1 MKRIDLTKT
10 GGFPMKQKTLA
21 YLQDGHF
28 AILKAM
34 IGHFGLS
41 NTGSHIIFGC
51 DIAGANITPGMMYID
66 GVLCPFAGAVG
77 NLTTKIAM
85 IETTGTAGFKNGSNP
100 VIYFEYTAAENTAGV
115 ALSNFIRL
123 PKVPELANVATAW
136 ADITG
141 KPNFVIDPAVAPAPS
156 LIDRILKLEEQN
168 KIFQAGGGMVLWN
181 KPANLIPTNWREVA
195 DWKGRIPVGVD
206 DRLNGIGQLENPE
219 FAPLPPTNP
228 NDLKTPG
235 RVGGSKTHKLTQAEL
250 PNYDLKRGVAIETP
264 SGGNEVIWSSAPGGS
279 HQQIINSGGGDQPH
293 TILNPYRTVLFIEYI
308 G

>member
-1 MKRIDLTKT
+1 
-10 GGFPMKQKTLA
+10 
-21 YLQDGHF
+21 
-28 AILKAM
+28 
-34 IGHFGLS
+34 
-41 NTGSHIIFGC
+41 
-51 DIAGANITPGMMYID
+51 
-66 GVLCPFAGAVG
+66 
-77 NLTTKIAM
+77 
-85 IETTGTAGFKNGSNP
+85 
-100 VIYFEYTAAENTAGV
+100 
-115 ALSNFIRL
+115 
-123 PKVPELANVATAW
+123 
-136 ADITG
+136 
-141 KPNFVIDPAVAPAPS
+141 
-156 LIDRILKLEEQN
+156 
-168 KIFQAGGGMVLWN
+168 
-181 KPANLIPTNWREVA
+181 
-195 DWKGRIPVGVD
+195 VGVD